1 MTISTLVFVFIKV
14 FWRTE
19 MARIMEISCLRPF
32 EKHFLLHWSVGGDAV
47 LQLLYVWDSILS
59 CFWYVFFLSIEF
71 WVNYISLSIL
81 RCGASVLWLTLFY
94 MPNMLSF
101 SFLFYCVCFSFWLHF
116 FDCFKQ
122 WIIIHL
128 WIVVLFLV
136 FELIEL
142 LC

>member
-1 MTISTLVFVFIKV
+1 MFVFIKV

-19 MARIMEISCLRPF
+19 MDRIMEISRLRPF
-32 EKHFLLHWSVGGDAV
+32 KKHFLLHWSVGGDAV

-81 RCGASVLWLTLFY
+81 RCGANVLWLTLLH
-94 MPNMLSF
+94 MPNLL
-101 SFLFYCVCFSFWLHF
+101 SFLFFCSTVSLFPSGYISLV
-116 FDCFKQ
+116 DCFKQ
-122 WIIIHL
+122 WIIMHL
-128 WIVVLFLV
+128 WIVVIFLV
-136 FELIEL
+136 LELIEL